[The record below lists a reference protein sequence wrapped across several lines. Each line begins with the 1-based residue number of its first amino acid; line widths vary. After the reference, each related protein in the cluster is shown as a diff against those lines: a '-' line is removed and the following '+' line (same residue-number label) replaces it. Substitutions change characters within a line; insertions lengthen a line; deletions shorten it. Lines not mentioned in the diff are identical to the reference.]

1 MGEGETETERKKNK
15 RGMGKNSIIEKSE
28 VPISSPT
35 RVCPKHFKT
44 SSATSSAFSV
54 YSYLLRDT

>member
-1 MGEGETETERKKNK
+1 MGRNY
-15 RGMGKNSIIEKSE
+15 IIEKSE

-35 RVCPKHFKT
+35 HVCLKHFKT

-54 YSYLLRDT
+54 YSYLLQDT